1 MRYNLKNPTSTLP
14 AYIGT
19 CLPICLYRPPSL
31 EFRREKQEEAKDK
44 DKEEEA
50 EEERR
55 KKRKRKRKEEE
66 EDPVGHISSGSSSGP
81 MIDERY
87 Y

>member
-19 CLPICLYRPPSL
+19 CLPICLYRPPCL
-31 EFRREKQEEAKDK
+31 YFRREEQEEAKVK

-50 EEERR
+50 E
-55 KKRKRKRKEEE
+55 KDWKRKRKRKEEEE

-81 MIDERY
+81 MIGGRY